1 MKRAHAARLITA
13 TEVMSPMGDKSAF
26 TSERQAPELSR
37 GEPSRRKEVVQ
48 RAVEATGVKLTAAAI
63 RAQGGVKKGTPS

>member
-1 MKRAHAARLITA
+1 
-13 TEVMSPMGDKSAF
+13 MGDKSAF
-26 TSERQAPELSR
+26 TSERQARELSR